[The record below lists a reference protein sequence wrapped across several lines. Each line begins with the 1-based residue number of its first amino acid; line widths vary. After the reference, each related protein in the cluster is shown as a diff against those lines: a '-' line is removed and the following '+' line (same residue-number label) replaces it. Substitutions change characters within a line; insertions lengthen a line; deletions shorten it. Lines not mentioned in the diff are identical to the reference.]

1 MQEQITRIAQMAAE
15 IRGMSEATDEL
26 AAQTEA
32 AVKTIAA
39 YLKRKSL
46 PEELE
51 WAAAEY
57 IADGDAVAAITEG
70 NVSLT
75 YAGDSGLRLR
85 DLPSGGRE
93 GRGWNIL
100 GERESDIQRRAVQ
113 SVQIFAENEQHS
125 ERREKPA

>member
-85 DLPSGGRE
+85 NLLS
-93 GRGWNIL
+93 
-100 GERESDIQRRAVQ
+100 SYRRL
-113 SVQIFAENEQHS
+113 I
-125 ERREKPA
+125 